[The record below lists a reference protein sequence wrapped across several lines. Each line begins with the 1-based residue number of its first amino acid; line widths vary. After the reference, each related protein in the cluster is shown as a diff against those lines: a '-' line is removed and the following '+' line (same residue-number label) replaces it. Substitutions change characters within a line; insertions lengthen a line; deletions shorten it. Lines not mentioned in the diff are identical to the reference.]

1 MPEYKALPAF
11 TMGIDDRSVTGVFAV
26 HGNIDDGGDRGH
38 PGLFGDFTVGGR
50 RRAVFLWQHN
60 SMEPPIATIDRLF
73 EVAKA
78 DLPAAVKL
86 YAPDAS
92 GGVAVTRTYLDT
104 ELGNTVL
111 AGLKAGAISEMSY
124 AYQPTKWDFEEMDG
138 RPYPIR
144 NLYAADLL
152 DVSDVNWG
160 MNPATSAEGSKGQP
174 LHIERAGALAAL
186 VKLCDRWSGLHSLRA
201 KEGRRFSSSSV
212 KEIEEAIA
220 ALEAATVRLKQL
232 IADPEPEKVD
242 AAAVMAARQTWERR
256 RSALLRLTG
265 AWQTNGE

>member
-1 MPEYKALPAF
+1 MPEYKALPSF
-11 TMGIDDRSVTGVFAV
+11 TMGIDDRTVTGIFAV
-26 HGNIDDGGDRGH
+26 HGNVDDGGDRGH

-50 RRAVFLWQHN
+50 KRVVFLWQHN

-73 EVAKA
+73 EVSKA

-92 GGVAVTRTYLDT
+92 GGVAVQRTYLDT
-104 ELGNTVL
+104 ERGNTVL

-124 AYQPTKWDFEEMDG
+124 AYEPTKWDFEEVEG

-144 NLYAADLL
+144 NLYAAGLL

-160 MNPATSAEGSKGQP
+160 MNPATSADGSKGQP
-174 LHIERAGALAAL
+174 LHIEQASARAALA
-186 VKLCDRWSGLHSLRA
+186 KLCDRWEAVHTLRA
-201 KEGRRFSSSSV
+201 KEGRRFSSASV

-220 ALEAATVRLKQL
+220 ALDAATKRLKQL
-232 IADPEPEKVD
+232 IANPEPEKAG
-242 AAAVMAARQTWERR
+242 AADRDEAAR
-256 RSALLRLTG
+256 LLAEFQRTSLYL
-265 AWQTNGE
+265 NGVLHA